1 MGFTRDFSYR
11 YIYNHIYL
19 YRYTYVYIDML
30 LDGTRAIYKKIHL
43 SHVDVN
49 PSVKMVV
56 PKNGVHPP
64 KWRRE

>member
-1 MGFTRDFSYR
+1 
-11 YIYNHIYL
+11 
-19 YRYTYVYIDML
+19 ML